1 MKTKLILIGFFFLLA
16 SCAKKGLLPATYV
29 EKPVKNVAKFVTEE
43 YQFKKANK
51 FAYTFS
57 SDDLGSSKYGI
68 GNFKIK
74 KNRLLLDFTDEPWTR
89 PTSTLESQ
97 EIAPPDSSRNLYQV
111 QVKTLSGIMLP
122 GVTVLVTNVNNDIIA
137 GAATNIN
144 GRAELNVS
152 KESNPA
158 RLQISYVEF
167 EDIKYELAAYKSL
180 SVEVTLAETYGAR
193 IINKQVEKRIKIKH
207 NGVVINGKEFV
218 KAAQASYK

>member
-1 MKTKLILIGFFFLLA
+1 MKTKLILIGLFFLA
-16 SCAKKGLLPATYV
+16 GCSKNSLLPGTYV
-29 EKPVKNVAKFVTEE
+29 EKPDKNLAKFVTEE

-68 GNFKIK
+68 GNFKID
-74 KNRLLLDFTDEPWTR
+74 NQQLLLEFTDEPWIM
-89 PTSTLESQ
+89 PTSTLVSQ
-97 EIAPPDSSRNLYQV
+97 EITPPDSSRNLYQV
-111 QVKTLSGIMLP
+111 QVKTTSGSMLP
-122 GVTVLVTNVNNDIIA
+122 GVTILVTNVNNDIIT
-137 GAATNIN
+137 GAATDIN
-144 GRAELNVS
+144 GRAELSVS
-152 KESNPA
+152 KESNRA

-167 EDIKYELAAYKSL
+167 EDIRYELAANKSL

-218 KAAQASYK
+218 NAAEVSYK